1 MSIRA
6 LVESEYARQ
15 TEEFAASR
23 HFQAL
28 ENGTVAQQTYDEFVA
43 GVCRNHLR
51 SPQILAFLYAVAPP
65 LVADRIKHNMLEEM
79 GLDSEGI
86 SHPGLLI
93 QLAECAGFD
102 QGARGE
108 LERLAQEELRRIC
121 SDPIL
126 YGTLKEVGLGV
137 LLETTCFEW
146 MLSRLASRIGRFLN
160 EHRKLP
166 MVGLTWFAHHS
177 EVDIRHAEEGLDSVV
192 EYVDYY
198 EFAPDHFQSILE
210 LTFRENVFIKRY
222 FGEAAEALAPDVGAV
237 Q

>member
-6 LVESEYARQ
+6 LVEAEYAKQ

-23 HFQAL
+23 HFQTL
-28 ENGTVAQQTYDEFVA
+28 ENGTAERQAYDEFVA
-43 GVCRNHLR
+43 RVCRNHLK

-65 LVADRIKHNMLEEM
+65 SVADRIKHNMLEEM
-79 GLDSEGI
+79 GLDSEGV
-86 SHPGLLI
+86 SHPGLLV
-93 QLAECAGFD
+93 QLAESAGFD
-102 QGARGE
+102 GAARLE

-121 SDPIL
+121 ADPIL

-146 MLSRLASRIGRFLN
+146 MLSRLASRIGRFLG
-160 EHRKLP
+160 EHRELP
-166 MVGLTWFAHHS
+166 ADGLTWFSHHS

-192 EYVDYY
+192 DYVAYY
-198 EFAPDHFQSILE
+198 EFTPDDLQSILE

-222 FGEAAEALAPDVGAV
+222 FGEGLSLAPDAGIT

>member
-6 LVESEYARQ
+6 LVESEYAKQ
-15 TEEFAASR
+15 SEDFAASSL
-23 HFQAL
+23 FQAL
-28 ENGTVAQQTYDEFVA
+28 ENGTAKQQDYDEFVA
-43 GVCRNHLR
+43 RVCRNHLK

-65 LVADRIKHNMLEEM
+65 SVAERIKHNMLEEM
-79 GLDSEGI
+79 GLDEEGV
-86 SHPGLLI
+86 SHPGLLV

-102 QGARGE
+102 TAARRE
-108 LERLAQEELRRIC
+108 LEGLAQEELRRIC
-121 SDPIL
+121 ADPIL

-146 MLSRLASRIGRFLN
+146 MLSRLASRIGRFLG

-166 MVGLTWFAHHS
+166 TEGLTWFSHHS

-192 EYVDYY
+192 DYVAYY
-198 EFAPDHFQSILE
+198 EFTPDDLQSILE

-222 FGEAAEALAPDVGAV
+222 FGEGLALAPEVGTH

>member
-6 LVESEYARQ
+6 LVEVEYARQ
-15 TEEFAASR
+15 AEEFAASSL
-23 HFQAL
+23 FQAL
-28 ENGTVAQQTYDEFVA
+28 ETGTALRQDYDRFVA
-43 GVCRNHLR
+43 SVCRNHLR

-65 LVADRIKHNMLEEM
+65 SVAERIKHNMLEEM
-79 GLDSEGI
+79 GLDEEGI

-93 QLAECAGFD
+93 KLAECAGFD
-102 QGARGE
+102 RKARRE
-108 LERLAQEELRRIC
+108 LETQAQEELRRIC
-121 SDPIL
+121 ADPIL

-146 MLSRLASRIGRFLN
+146 MLSRLASRIGRFLG
-160 EHRKLP
+160 EHRQLP
-166 MVGLTWFAHHS
+166 AEGLTWFSHHS

-192 EYVDYY
+192 DYVAYY
-198 EFAPDHFQSILE
+198 EFAPDDLQSILE

-222 FGEAAEALAPDVGAV
+222 FGEGLGLAPDAGAS

>member
-1 MSIRA
+1 MNIRA

-15 TEEFAASR
+15 TEEFAASGL
-23 HFQAL
+23 FQAL
-28 ENGTVAQQTYDEFVA
+28 ASGTAEPPAYDRFVA
-43 GVCRNHLR
+43 SVCRNHLR

-65 LVADRIKHNMLEEM
+65 AVADRIKHNMLEEM
-79 GLDSEGI
+79 GLDYEGV

-93 QLAECAGFD
+93 RLAECAGFD
-102 QGARGE
+102 GAARAE
-108 LERLAQEELRRIC
+108 LEMQAQEELRRIC

-126 YGTLKEVGLGV
+126 YGTLKEVGLSV

-146 MLSRLASRIGRFLN
+146 MLSRQATRIGRFLN

-166 MVGLTWFAHHS
+166 AEGLTWFSHHS
-177 EVDIRHAEEGLDSVV
+177 EVDIRHAEEGLDAVV
-192 EYVDYY
+192 DYVGYY
-198 EFAPDHFQSILE
+198 EFAPDDLQSILE

-222 FGEAAEALAPDVGAV
+222 FGETVALAPDAGIS